1 MAHRNLRTA
10 DYPTQAR
17 VRLGKAVGQARR
29 AVGHRFRASFADEA
43 GIGIRSLESLERG
56 EPTVGVTVVELV
68 CRALSRH
75 LHGWD
80 ASTAESILDGGPVP
94 THDLIDPDQPRRI
107 ALDIMWAKA
116 RSDLTT
122 VIDSGAGAEVYPR
135 KLEHW
140 RRRFLR
146 AGLDEAAVLRV
157 SREAQQA
164 AARDDQQT

>member
-10 DYPTQAR
+10 DYSTQAR

-29 AVGHRFRASFADEA
+29 AAGHRFRASFADEA

-68 CRALSRH
+68 CRALGRH
-75 LHGWD
+75 LNGWD
-80 ASTAESILDGGPVP
+80 AGTAESILDGGPVP
-94 THDLIDPDQPRRI
+94 DHDLVDPDQPRRV

-116 RSDLTT
+116 RRDLTT
-122 VIDSGAGAEVYPR
+122 VIVSGAEAEAYPR

-157 SREAQQA
+157 STEARRA
-164 AARDDQQT
+164 AGDDRR